1 MSEAAAGKVCT
12 GFSKPYVALYEATGT
27 TVSYTNGQPLAR
39 GVSVRITPETSSDN
53 NFYADNVAAESEAG
67 IFTGGTCE
75 LVVDGL
81 HATAE
86 RLILGMPEPE
96 TLSVGSKQV
105 KVDKYG
111 DGAVVPYVGI
121 GFIVQYMSHGV
132 TTYAPVVLRKGKFS
146 TPSSDHKTAENQTQ
160 WQTQT
165 LSAALH
171 RDDSDKHD
179 WKWTAEDQP
188 TEAEAEAVLK
198 VMLNIQEAAA

>member
-12 GFSKPYVALYEATGT
+12 GFSKPYVALYVVTGT
-27 TVSYTNGQPLAR
+27 TVDYTEGQQLAR

-53 NFYADNVAAESEAG
+53 NFYADNVAAESEMG
-67 IFTGGTCE
+67 MFTGGTCE

-81 HATAE
+81 HPAAE

-96 TLSVGSKQV
+96 TLSVGNKQV

-111 DGAVVPYVGI
+111 DGTVVPYVGI
-121 GFIVQYMSHGV
+121 GFIVKYVSNGV
-132 TTYAPVVLRKGKFS
+132 TTYVPTVLRKGKFS
-146 TPSSDHKTAENQTQ
+146 MPSADHKTAENQTQ

-188 TEAEAEAVLK
+188 TETDAEAVLK
-198 VMLNIQEAAA
+198 AMLNIQEDAA